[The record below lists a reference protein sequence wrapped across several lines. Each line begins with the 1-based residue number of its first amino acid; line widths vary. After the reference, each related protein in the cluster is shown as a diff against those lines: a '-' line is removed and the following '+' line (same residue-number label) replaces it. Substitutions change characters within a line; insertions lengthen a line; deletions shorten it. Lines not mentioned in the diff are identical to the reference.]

1 MCDEIPITQ
10 YFESAAMFFG
20 SEGDDLFKVVAMTPT
35 KNQFHHEKKV
45 SNLCSSSFL
54 FSYAGE
60 ITTYIMINLW
70 FLGYFK
76 GNKGG
81 VMRREEETNKHYKE
95 QKKKPKCVDEDLY
108 KISPELLYKIPK
120 KASTYLI

>member
-1 MCDEIPITQ
+1 MENSKQRRQFPAFGSWNLCDEIPITQ

-20 SEGDDLFKVVAMTPT
+20 SEGDDLFKVVAVTPT
-35 KNQFHHEKKV
+35 KNQFHHEK
-45 SNLCSSSFL
+45 
-54 FSYAGE
+54 
-60 ITTYIMINLW
+60 
-70 FLGYFK
+70 K

-120 KASTYLI
+120 KKRLLRNFWTACLGLNCIA